1 MITILFPVSLIP
13 GNNPDTEKN
22 KWWVDE
28 RIPIEDSKMKEAM
41 AKKRVYLIFH
51 RLIKS
56 CS

>member
-13 GNNPDTEKN
+13 GNNPDTGGK
-22 KWWVDE
+22 KWVDE

-41 AKKRVYLIFH
+41 AKNRVDLIFL

>member
-13 GNNPDTEKN
+13 GNNPDMEK

-28 RIPIEDSKMKEAM
+28 KIPIEDSKMKEAI
-41 AKKRVYLIFH
+41 AKNRVHLIFL

-56 CS
+56 SW